1 MRNLENV
8 FVPNVVK
15 RVAAE
20 TEHKVKFI
28 EAYGGKI
35 AKVHE
40 TLEAVEKGLL
50 DLGAYCVCFETAKLL
65 PLNFDYFVPF
75 TSADPRI
82 VNKVKAELIEKYPE
96 LTAVL
101 PEKYNQV

>member
-1 MRNLENV
+1 MNGSGHPSAPTPYVRNLENV

-35 AKVHE
+35 AKVYE
-40 TLEAVEKGLL
+40 TFEAVEKGLL
-50 DLGAYCVCFETAKLL
+50 DQVRTVYALKQR
-65 PLNFDYFVPF
+65 NFYH
-75 TSADPRI
+75 
-82 VNKVKAELIEKYPE
+82 
-96 LTAVL
+96 
-101 PEKYNQV
+101 